1 MPGSPGRHIA
11 NSEPSGPGKKSA
23 AAILLNETDDWKARA
38 RAENITRAVKQIEF
52 PIACG
57 CSPVSFYL
65 RQLATGG
72 RLCKLFLLTLLSAMI
87 LISLHSFSVAQ
98 AFMPG

>member
-52 PIACG
+52 PIG
-57 CSPVSFYL
+57 L
-65 RQLATGG
+65 WLLAGE
-72 RLCKLFLLTLLSAMI
+72 LLSSTTRHGRQIMQAVPAHTPFSNDTNFI
-87 LISLHSFSVAQ
+87 AQFSVAQ